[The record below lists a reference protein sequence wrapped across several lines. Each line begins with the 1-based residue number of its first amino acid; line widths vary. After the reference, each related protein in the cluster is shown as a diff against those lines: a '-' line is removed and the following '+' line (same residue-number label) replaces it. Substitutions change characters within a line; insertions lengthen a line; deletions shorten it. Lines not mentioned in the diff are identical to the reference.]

1 MARTQTTE
9 AERLDHLRAWEA
21 SGLSARAYGA
31 QVGINPNTLV
41 GWRWQRRQQ
50 ASGDP
55 APAAIGRMEWVE
67 LPVPRGAEARDETIE
82 LRIAKLSIRVPDGFE
97 ATTLRRVL
105 DVVESRS

>member
-9 AERLDHLRAWEA
+9 AERSDHLRAWEA
-21 SGLSARAYGA
+21 SGLSARAYGK

-50 ASGDP
+50 APGDP
-55 APAAIGRMEWVE
+55 PPAEIGRVEWIE
-67 LPVPRGAEARDETIE
+67 LPVPRGAEKRDGTIE
-82 LRIAKLSIRVPDGFE
+82 LRIASLSIRVPDGFE

>member
-1 MARTQTTE
+1 MTRTQTTE
-9 AERLDHLRAWEA
+9 AERSDHLRAWEA

-50 ASGDP
+50 ASDDP
-55 APAAIGRMEWVE
+55 PAAIGRMEWIE
-67 LPVPRGAEARDETIE
+67 LPVPRGSAERDETIE
-82 LRIAKLSIRVPDGFE
+82 LRIASLSIRVPNGFE